1 MPHYRIHMINSDFQS
16 FEDDDYPSL
25 ERALRAGVLAAAS
38 VASEKV
44 AAGDSN
50 SAIEIRIEEGD
61 RIIARRIVAFSIS
74 DLAIGE

>member
-16 FEDDDYPSL
+16 FEETDYPSV
-25 ERALRAGVLAAAS
+25 ERALRAGVLAAAN

-44 AAGDSN
+44 AAGEAN
-50 SAIEIRIEEGD
+50 SAIEIRVEEGD
-61 RIIARRIVAFSIS
+61 KILARRIITFSIS

>member
-16 FEDDDYPSL
+16 FEEADYPSV
-25 ERALRAGVLAAAS
+25 ERALRAGVLAATN

-44 AAGDSN
+44 AAGQAN
-50 SAIEIRIEEGD
+50 SAIEIRVEEGD
-61 RIIARRIVAFSIS
+61 RTIARRIVTFSIS